1 MTENRK
7 RILEM
12 LAAGK
17 ISVDEAALLL
27 SALGEESATA
37 SDAKVTVGRLV
48 PRFLRV
54 VVNQPP
60 SHGHD
65 QPDKVNIRVPV
76 ALIRAGMKFT
86 SLIPEDASRE
96 VDKALAEKGIK
107 LNLKNIKEE
116 DLEELLTALT
126 DLEVDIDDGKGK
138 VKIHAEY

>member
-1 MTENRK
+1 MSENKK
-7 RILEM
+7 RVLEM

-17 ISVDEAALLL
+17 ISVDEATRLL
-27 SALGEESATA
+27 AVLGEERETLSDSGTA
-37 SDAKVTVGRLV
+37 VKRPV
-48 PRFLRV
+48 PRYLRV
-54 VVNQPP
+54 VVNSPG
-60 SHGHD
+60 GHN
-65 QPDKVNIRVPV
+65 PDKPDRVNIRVPV
-76 ALIRAGMKFT
+76 ALIRAGIKFT

-138 VKIHAEY
+138 VKIQAEY